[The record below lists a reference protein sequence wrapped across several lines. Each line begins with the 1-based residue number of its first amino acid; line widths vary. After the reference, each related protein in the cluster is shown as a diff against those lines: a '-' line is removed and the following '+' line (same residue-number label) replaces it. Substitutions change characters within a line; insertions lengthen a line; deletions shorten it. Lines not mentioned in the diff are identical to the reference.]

1 MGMVA
6 KVVSVM
12 ERILGAMVEDF
23 AEQRRVIQR
32 KRKFRG
38 QSLLRMIV
46 LTLLKKPEATFED
59 MALTAA
65 RLGVPVSAT
74 AVEKRFTPPLVDF
87 LRDVLSLALQQV
99 VAAEPVAVA
108 LLDRFTAVF
117 IGDSS
122 SIALPDELQHEFP
135 GCGGTGGSGLAALKI
150 QVRWN
155 VQTGELPQ
163 VLIEVGRASDAK
175 SPIAQ
180 QEAQAG
186 ALEIFDLGYFS
197 LDRFRRL
204 DAGQASYISRLQH
217 GTTVLDE
224 LGQVLHL
231 REFLSAR
238 AVGNVVDVPV
248 LLGIKDRLP
257 SRLIAVRVPEEVANR
272 RRQKAREKATK
283 SGRTPSAEY
292 LELLGWSLFV
302 TNLPPEKLTWKE
314 AVVLYRARWQ
324 IELLFKLWKSHNH
337 LARHRPGATPV
348 EALAVLWAKLLGALL
363 QHWLLLTTSWPDDRR
378 SLLKTARALRAWITA
393 LVGVLD
399 DHDQLLITV
408 TRIQTQ
414 LAHVAKIHSRKKR
427 PSHFQLLRNPALL
440 DWDA

>member
-12 ERILGAMVEDF
+12 ETVLGSMVEEF
-23 AEQRRVIQR
+23 AEKRGVIKR

-38 QSLLRMIV
+38 QSLLRMVV

-59 MALTAA
+59 MAFTAA
-65 RLGVPVSAT
+65 QLGVPVTAH
-74 AVEKRFTPPLVDF
+74 AVEKRFTQPLVDF

-99 VAAEPVAVA
+99 VAAEPVSVE
-108 LLDRFTAVF
+108 LLERFTAVF

-122 SIALPDELQHEFP
+122 SIALPDEMQQEFP
-135 GCGGTGGSGLAALKI
+135 GCGGTEGSGLAALKI

-155 VQTGELPQ
+155 LKTGELPL

-186 ALEIFDLGYFS
+186 SLEIFDLGYFS
-197 LDRFRRL
+197 LNRFRRL
-204 DAGQASYISRLQH
+204 DEGQASYISRLQH

-224 LGQVLHL
+224 HGQVLNL
-231 REFLSAR
+231 REFLAAH

-248 LLGIKDRLP
+248 LLGINDRLP
-257 SRLIAVRVPEEVANR
+257 CRLIAVRVPEEVANR
-272 RRQKAREKATK
+272 RRQKAHEKAAK
-283 SGRTPSAEY
+283 HGRAPSAEY

-314 AVVLYRARWQ
+314 VVVLYRARWQ

-337 LARHRPGATPV
+337 LAHRRPGATPV
-348 EALAVLWAKLLGALL
+348 EAMAVLWAKLLGVLL
-363 QHWLLLTTSWPDDRR
+363 QHWLLLSTSWPDDRR
-378 SLLKTARALRAWITA
+378 SLLKAARALRDWITA
-393 LVGVLD
+393 LVGALD

-408 TRIQTQ
+408 TKIQTH
-414 LAHVAKIHSRKKR
+414 LAHVAKIHSRKKH
-427 PSHFQLLRNPALL
+427 PSHFQLLQNPALL
-440 DWDA
+440 NWDA